1 MITSTPRYDVRTF
14 LISVDSYHHGTP
26 VGRCHSPY
34 HIKTEAF
41 ESLSQLLLIIDNLLN
56 LENIPQSYQQIRTF
70 GDNSISQS
78 EQISLPHLRPGKLAT
93 FTIRI
98 HFRCNSSWQGTLAWM
113 NKKQVQNFRSVLELI
128 FLLDSALAENESTAV
143 PAV

>member
-1 MITSTPRYDVRTF
+1 MMKSTPRFDIKTF
-14 LISVDSYHHGTP
+14 LVYMDSYENSIP
-26 VGRCHSPY
+26 VGRCYSPY

-70 GDNSISQS
+70 GDNSVSQS